1 MSPIPTTEIEAHID
15 LGASTIRAGTA
26 YMSTRR
32 GVLSVTFTYDQV
44 YLGRAGSRAISPDL
58 PLDAGT
64 ISTTGLPGALAD
76 SAPDRWGRNLI
87 NKRLRAAED
96 PAERGAVAV
105 GEIDYLLGV
114 ADISRQGD
122 LRYRIDGGPFLQE
135 DVDVPQLIELPRLLD
150 ASNLVARDLAS
161 DDEMA
166 AIKVL
171 LDAGSGSLG
180 GARPKASVR
189 ADDQLLI
196 AKFPHPNDPWSVI
209 AWEKTALDLAEL
221 SGIRVPNR
229 RLEAVGEKQVLLL
242 DRFDRDGD
250 HRLGYLSAMSLLV
263 SQDGDNRD
271 YLELAEALSTHG
283 SNVDR
288 DLEELWRRIAFSVVI
303 NNTDDHLRNHGF
315 LYQDAGWTLSPVF
328 DVNPNPDLS
337 VHRSTSINYET
348 EAIKTPSALFDAA
361 EYFGINRTRANEIW
375 NEVRTA
381 TAPWRDV
388 AKANGVA
395 QREINLFA
403 AALDA
408 HNPELTP

>member
-1 MSPIPTTEIEAHID
+1 MSPNPTTEIEVHID
-15 LGASTIRAGTA
+15 LRAGITRAGTA

-32 GVLSVTFTYDQV
+32 GVLSVTFTYDQD

-58 PLDAGT
+58 PLDGGT
-64 ISTTGLPGALAD
+64 TSTTGLPGALAD

-87 NKRLRAAED
+87 NKRLRAVED
-96 PAERGAVAV
+96 PAKRGAVAV
-105 GEIDYLLGV
+105 GEIEYLLGV

-122 LRYRIDGGPFLQE
+122 LRYRIDDGPFLQ
-135 DVDVPQLIELPRLLD
+135 DDADVPKLIELPRLLD
-150 ASNLVARDLAS
+150 ASNLVARDLAG
-161 DDEMA
+161 DDELA
-166 AIKVL
+166 AIKIL

-189 ADDQLLI
+189 AEGQLLI

-229 RLEAVGEKQVLLL
+229 RLEAVDEQQVLLL
-242 DRFDRDGD
+242 ERFDRDGD

-271 YLELAEALSTHG
+271 YLELAEALSAQG
-283 SNVDR
+283 SHVDR
-288 DLEELWRRIAFSVVI
+288 DLEELWRRSAFSVVI

-328 DVNPNPDLS
+328 DVNPNPDLRA
-337 VHRSTSINYET
+337 HRSTSINYET
-348 EAIKTPSALFDAA
+348 EATKTPSALFDAA
-361 EYFGINRTRANEIW
+361 EYFGIDRTRADEIW
-375 NEVRTA
+375 HEVIAA

-388 AKANGVA
+388 AQANGVE
-395 QREINLFA
+395 QREIKLFA
-403 AALDA
+403 DALDA
-408 HNPELTP
+408 HQPAA